1 MLKHD
6 LGKGLPVSSSVI
18 PNFSI
23 LGISGMRSS
32 PVTIPIF
39 RSIPSFL
46 AAFSSIVRQDVGLI
60 PPAFVSILI
69 PFCLIVGRR
78 GSTWVK
84 KSPAKPLSESFNFA
98 LAKMDIVTSARKS
111 KTR

>member
-6 LGKGLPVSSSVI
+6 LGKGLPVSDSVI
-18 PNFSI
+18 PSFSI
-23 LGISGMRSS
+23 LGNSGMRSS
-32 PVTIPIF
+32 PVTIPMF
-39 RSIPSFL
+39 RSIPLFL
-46 AAFSSIVRQDVGLI
+46 AAFLSIVRQDIGLI

-78 GSTWVK
+78 GSIWVK
-84 KSPAKPLSESFNFA
+84 KSPAKPFSESLSFA